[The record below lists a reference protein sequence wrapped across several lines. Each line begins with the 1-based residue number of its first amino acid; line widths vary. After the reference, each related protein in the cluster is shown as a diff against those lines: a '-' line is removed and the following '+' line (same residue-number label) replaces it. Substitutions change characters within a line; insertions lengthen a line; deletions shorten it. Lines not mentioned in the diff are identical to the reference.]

1 MAVIITVTKKD
12 GTTTEKKVG
21 ADGKEIVTG
30 GNTK

>member
-1 MAVIITVTKKD
+1 MITIVVKKKD

-21 ADGKEIVTG
+21 ADGKEIVAG